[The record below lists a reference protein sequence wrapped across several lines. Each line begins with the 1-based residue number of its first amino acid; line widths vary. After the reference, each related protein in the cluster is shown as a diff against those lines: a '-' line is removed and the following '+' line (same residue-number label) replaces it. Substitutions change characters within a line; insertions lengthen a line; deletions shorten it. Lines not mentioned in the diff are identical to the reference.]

1 MRHRILA
8 LAILCALALQMEL
21 PVAHAPAHAS
31 AKGSG
36 LALAHGALP
45 LTLKAASASLPSA
58 HDPASCP
65 ICQSLHAKPAAPPP
79 ALPQRWPSEAE
90 VAVAAPEQRPHDCSA
105 QTGHPPRAPPLAA
118 RTLA

>member
-31 AKGSG
+31 AQGSG
-36 LALAHGALP
+36 LALTHGTQP
-45 LTLKAASASLPSA
+45 LTLVAASASLASA

-65 ICQSLHAKPAAPPP
+65 ICQSLHAKPGAAPT
-79 ALPQRWPSEAE
+79 ALPQHWPSELG

>member
-31 AKGSG
+31 APAGG
-36 LALAHGALP
+36 VAVAPGALP
-45 LTLKAASASLPSA
+45 LTFKPASANLPSA

-65 ICQSLHAKPAAPPP
+65 TCQSLHAKPAAAPT
-79 ALPQRWPSEAE
+79 ALPQHWPSEAG

-118 RTLA
+118 HTLA

>member
-1 MRHRILA
+1 VRHRILA
-8 LAILCALALQMEL
+8 LAILCALALQLEL

-31 AKGSG
+31 TQGTSV
-36 LALAHGALP
+36 ALAHGAQP
-45 LTLKAASASLPSA
+45 LSLTPASVSHPSA

-65 ICQSLHAKPAAPPP
+65 ICQSLHAKPAAAPT
-79 ALPQRWPSEAE
+79 ALPQHWPSVRE

-118 RTLA
+118 HTLA